1 MQQIYYY
8 DCLFKRKE
16 FRNLERMK
24 EFTRLGEKEKAQV
37 RWRIKV
43 IEFFDNH
50 GAELTKEAYGVGR
63 STVYLWKKRLKKGRG
78 RLSSLLPYSRA
89 PMRKRCRKVHP
100 EIREF
105 IIRYRQKHP
114 RVGQDVIKP
123 ALDKYCRKMK
133 IKSISKATI
142 GRVIADLKKEGKIK
156 DGKVEVRLDART
168 GKLHEKKKKREKKL
182 RRKDYQPRIQGDLVQ
197 MDSISKFRD
206 GVKRYIITALDLKT
220 RMGFAWGYTSLSSRN
235 ARDFMQKIKEV
246 FPFEIKR
253 VQTDNGSEFEK
264 HFREYVRA
272 EGIVQFF
279 NYPKRP
285 MSNAHVERFNRTV
298 KEQFVNYNTE
308 IFEDID
314 EFNSKLVDY
323 LLWYNTE
330 KPHRGING
338 LTPMDFLVKNFVK
351 KSNMYGDPTMN

>member
-24 EFTRLGEKEKAQV
+24 EFARLSEKEKVQV
-37 RWRIKV
+37 RWRINV
-43 IEFFDNH
+43 IEFFEQH
-50 GAELTKEAYGVGR
+50 GAKLTKEAYGVGR
-63 STVYLWKKRLKKGRG
+63 STVYLWKKRLKEGRG
-78 RLSSLLPYSRA
+78 ELSSLVPYSRA
-89 PMRKRCRKVHP
+89 PIKKRCRMVHP
-100 EIREF
+100 AIREF

-114 RVGQDVIKP
+114 RVGQEAIKP
-123 ALDKYCRKMK
+123 MLDKYCRKIK

-142 GRVIADLKKEGKIK
+142 GRLIADLKREGKIK
-156 DGKVEVRLDART
+156 DGRVELRLNART
-168 GKLHEKKKKREKKL
+168 GKLHERKKKREKKL
-182 RRKDYQPRIQGDLVQ
+182 RRKDYQPQEPGDLVQ

-206 GVKRYIITALDLKT
+206 GLKRYIITALDLRT
-220 RMGFAWGYTSLSSRN
+220 RIGFAWAYTNLSSRN
-235 ARDFMQKIKEV
+235 AKDFMQKVKEV

-264 HFREYVRA
+264 HFRDYVRA

-285 MSNAHVERFNRTV
+285 QSNAYVERFNRTV
-298 KEQFVNYNTE
+298 KEQFINFNTDIFENTE
-308 IFEDID
+308 

-330 KPHRGING
+330 KPHRAIGG
-338 LTPMDFLVKNFVK
+338 LTPVDFFVKNFVK
-351 KSNMYGDPTMN
+351 KSNMYGDPTIT